1 MESIVYL
8 IRNIKTKT
16 PYLRKGAYGGNTPEA
31 LLHQARFYKTREMA
45 LKQIYP
51 SDKGKV
57 EVVKVKIEVIND

>member
-1 MESIVYL
+1 MESIVYI
-8 IRNIKTKT
+8 IRNIKTKN
-16 PYLRKGAYGGNTPEA
+16 PYLRKGSYGGDTPEA
-31 LLHQARFYKTREMA
+31 LLHQARFYKTRKMA